1 MSGIEGIWRL
11 VESRAWDKDGVP
23 LHPPYGAHPLGEI
36 IFSRGRMLA
45 ALCNGDE
52 ALKSNV
58 RRAYSSYGGLYTF
71 DGTTLEVAVD
81 MASDP
86 TRVGGRQVRGV
97 EFLDQR
103 RIVLRPPQRLYGES
117 VERRELIW
125 EQVIAF

>member
-1 MSGIEGIWRL
+1 
-11 VESRAWDKDGVP
+11 
-23 LHPPYGAHPLGEI
+23 
-36 IFSRGRMLA
+36 MLA

-52 ALKSNV
+52 ELKPNA

-71 DGTTLEVAVD
+71 DGATLEVSVD

-86 TRVGGRQVRGV
+86 TRIGGRQVRGV

-117 VERRELIW
+117 VERRELVW
-125 EQVIAF
+125 EQVLAF